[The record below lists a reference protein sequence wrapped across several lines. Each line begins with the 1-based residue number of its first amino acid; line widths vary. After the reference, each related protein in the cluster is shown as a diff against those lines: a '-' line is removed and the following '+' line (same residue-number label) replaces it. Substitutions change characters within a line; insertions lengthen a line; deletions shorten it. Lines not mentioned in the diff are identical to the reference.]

1 LGRNSAI
8 WHHNNQHQPGDKV
21 HADQAEQ
28 QRSHDQ
34 KQQRAAAQLLISR
47 WLG

>member
-1 LGRNSAI
+1 LGRNSAT
-8 WHHNNQHQPGDKV
+8 WHDQAQHQLGDKV

-28 QRSHDQ
+28 QRGHDQ

-47 WLG
+47 

>member
-8 WHHNNQHQPGDKV
+8 WHDQAQHQLGDKV

-47 WLG
+47 